1 MPDIHTK
8 TKDFK
13 NSEPPLKGGR
23 ERKGLQPGA
32 DSFPSTSTLNSVP
45 ASTREDTKKWCLH
58 DVYVTNNFLLA
69 DQTDKHA

>member
-1 MPDIHTK
+1 MPSGKCPDIHTK

-32 DSFPSTSTLNSVP
+32 DSFPSTSTLNIRP
-45 ASTREDTKKWCLH
+45 GLHQRGHKK
-58 DVYVTNNFLLA
+58 VVLA
-69 DQTDKHA
+69 